1 MHIFVDES
9 GTFSSAAS
17 GSSVSA
23 VGSLVIPSQKLKD
36 FEKLYGR
43 VRRELPRYKGEV
55 KGRLLNETQVG
66 EVVNVLTRLGCLFE
80 VVASDSIFHTEEEIV
95 RHKAGQEEG
104 LTINLTDEH
113 PTSLTEQVWQL
124 RRQLERTPPQL
135 YLQACAMSEL
145 VYTTLNN
152 ANLYYSFRLPQELGS
167 YHWTIDAKSDGE
179 PTPWEKWWATL
190 IRPMIEMKS
199 LEEPFVLVE
208 GADYRWHEH
217 LKTQPSA
224 YKKRFIEKPDESDWF
239 SLNPLLEDIRFSS
252 SNEYG
257 LEAIDILVN
266 ALRRSLAGN
275 FSREGWLPLAT
286 LMIHRSQHYIRLI
299 SLSSNES
306 LAPRVPYRRVLSDFR
321 RGGRIMRPARML
333 RSSNAD

>member
-9 GTFSSAAS
+9 GTFSSAVS
-17 GSSVSA
+17 SSSVSA

-43 VRRELPRYKGEV
+43 VRRKLPRYKGEV

-66 EVVNVLTRLGCLFE
+66 EVVNVLSRLGCLFE

-199 LEEPFVLVE
+199 LKEPFITVE

-224 YKKRFIEKPDESDWF
+224 YKKRFIERPDESDWF

-252 SNEYG
+252 SSEYG

-266 ALRRSLAGN
+266 AVRRSLAGN

-306 LAPRVPYRRVLSDFR
+306 LAPRVPYRQVLSDFR
-321 RGGRIMRPARML
+321 RGGRIMRPARIL
-333 RSSNAD
+333 RSDKAD